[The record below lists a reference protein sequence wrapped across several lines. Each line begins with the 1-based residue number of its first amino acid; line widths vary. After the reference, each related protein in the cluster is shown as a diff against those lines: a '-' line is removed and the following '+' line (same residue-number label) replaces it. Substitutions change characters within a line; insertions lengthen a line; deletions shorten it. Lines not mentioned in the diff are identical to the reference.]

1 MSNNAL
7 VTHIKKFTTFQW
19 LLFIKKLDSK
29 SKEEIKNMTKND
41 LHLFMLQNSN
51 WYPIIVDLS
60 IRIGDDKNLKVNMN
74 DLPSVEDYYEFIR
87 LYINSEDIDKINFSE
102 ELNYSSSLAMSK
114 YMYEQLKN
122 YAPIGNSLGRLIKL
136 YGNIEENIKNKVG
149 LSPNQIAIFYWVVDA
164 HKDINMPF
172 SSTDITEL
180 LKEWNGNISKKNI
193 ELFLNIFSKSLKSYK
208 LELKNLGIDK
218 RKIKSIRFISQYPII
233 DLINDYYFIPSSF
246 ILIEALTYKIFTIMI
261 EQNKSEIFRR
271 NFGNTFEKYIKDLTT
286 SAHNHYFH
294 DCNSIID
301 DTAKKK
307 RAEFFLAKDNS
318 SIVIE
323 AKLLHIDEEI
333 LLNGSIKNIDRQME
347 KRVKDA
353 ISQIE
358 SCFNYLK
365 TEDKYGIIVVYT
377 HIPIMD
383 SFFLD
388 LKASRNSLHKHN
400 IIFVSILDFEVMI
413 HNPYEKIVEYF
424 QNRDTHNIAL
434 FFGQRNPYL
443 RKYGMELLENIKKN
457 HRAIEGE
464 HK

>member
-19 LLFIKKLDSK
+19 LLFIKILDSK

-41 LHLFMLQNSN
+41 VHLFMLQNSN

-87 LYINSEDIDKINFSE
+87 LYINSEDIDKTNFSE

-136 YGNIEENIKNKVG
+136 YGDIEENIKNKVG
-149 LSPNQIAIFYWVVDA
+149 LSPNQIAIFYWVINS
-164 HKDINMPF
+164 HRDIHIPF
-172 SSTDITEL
+172 SSTDIIEI
-180 LKEWNGNISKKNI
+180 LKEWDENISKKNI
-193 ELFLNIFSKSLKSYK
+193 ELFLKVLSKSLKSYK
-208 LELKNLGIDK
+208 LGLKNLGIDK

-233 DLINDYYFIPSSF
+233 DLTNDYYFIPSSF
-246 ILIEALTYKIFTIMI
+246 ILMEALAYKIFIIMN
-261 EQNKSEIFRR
+261 EQNKSETFRR
-271 NFGNTFEKYIKDLTT
+271 NFGNTFEKYIKELTT
-286 SAHNHYFH
+286 SAHNNYFH

-301 DTAKKK
+301 DTVKKK
-307 RAEFFLAKDNS
+307 RAEFFLTKDNS

-333 LLNGSIKNIDRQME
+333 LLNGNIKDIDRQME

-358 SCFNYLK
+358 SCFNYLT
-365 TEDKYGIIVVYT
+365 TEEKYGIIVVYT
-377 HIPIMD
+377 HIPMMD

-388 LKASRNSLHKHN
+388 LKASRNSLYKHN

-424 QNRDTHNIAL
+424 QNKEIRNVSS
-434 FFGQRNPYL
+434 FFEQRNPYL

-457 HRAIEGE
+457 HRAIEGG